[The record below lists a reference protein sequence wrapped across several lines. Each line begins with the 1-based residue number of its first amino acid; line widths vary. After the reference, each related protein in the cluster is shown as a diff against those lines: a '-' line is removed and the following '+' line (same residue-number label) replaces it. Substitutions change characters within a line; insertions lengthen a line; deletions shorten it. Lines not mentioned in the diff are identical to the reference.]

1 MKLLKLLCFL
11 SLLAGLSVPLRAQSA
26 KLFILATELRSSN
39 GRIIIKLFGDNE
51 SFVNEKPLREVTF
64 EKKGMVNG
72 VIALNF
78 DLEPGTYGVTL
89 LDDENSNGKM
99 DNNLVKMP
107 KEGFGFSNFYL
118 TKLKR
123 PHFDEFK
130 VVIKPGKNKVD
141 IRTKYL

>member
-1 MKLLKLLCFL
+1 MSQLRLFFIFSLVFCL
-11 SLLAGLSVPLRAQSA
+11 SSQLQAQSA
-26 KLFILATELRSSN
+26 KLFILATELRSAN
-39 GRIIIKLFGDNE
+39 GKIIVKLFSDNE
-51 SFVNEKPLREVTF
+51 SFVKEKPLREISF
-64 EKKGMVNG
+64 EKKGLVNG

-78 DLEPGTYGVTL
+78 DLEPGTYGITL
-89 LDDENSNGKM
+89 LDDENGNGKM
-99 DNNLVKMP
+99 DNNLVKIP

-118 TKLKR
+118 TKLQR